1 MTTYALSLSA
11 RWVAE
16 SGALPE
22 RLLSRLWRARTGRRL
37 TATDG
42 RRVEVLY
49 PGRPA
54 PGHGPDF
61 RDAVLAIDGA
71 PVRGDVEVHR
81 APSGWQAHGHGADAA
96 YDRVVLHVVGKDGP
110 GGPSPDMPTVVVSSR
125 VGREARASAPPLLA
139 ELASLDDAALRER
152 LRASG
157 EALFAERS
165 ERMGVAAAALGADQA
180 LYEALMDG
188 FGYSE
193 NRAPFAE
200 LARLLP
206 AAVLAAALR
215 SAPEE
220 SAEALTRGLLLA
232 GGGLAPP
239 NAEWRRYAGMAPMH
253 PGRWRTAGVR
263 PQNRPAARV
272 ACAAAALAPHLR
284 RGLTA
289 SVEAAL
295 ERGGAVLSAPGLGAG
310 RARTLLAT
318 AVLPLLAAAGSASV
332 REASRER
339 FLALPAL
346 PANTITR
353 EAWELARP
361 GERLAGA
368 RLSGAEHLGLQRLYR
383 QAVGGEAPP
392 P

>member
-1 MTTYALSLSA
+1 MSAYAPSFGA
-11 RWVAE
+11 RWIAE
-16 SGALPE
+16 RGALPE
-22 RLLSRLWRARTGRRL
+22 RLLARLWRTRTGRRL
-37 TATDG
+37 ETTDG
-42 RRVEVLY
+42 RRVKVLY

-96 YDRVVLHVVGKDGP
+96 YDGVVLHVVGKDGP
-110 GGPSPDMPTVVVSSR
+110 GGPSPSTPTVVVGPR
-125 VGREARASAPPLLA
+125 VGRPPRASPPSLLT
-139 ELASLDDAALRER
+139 ELASLDDAALRQR

-157 EALFAERS
+157 EAWLEERS
-165 ERMGVAAAALGADQA
+165 GRMAARAAAAGADQA
-180 LYEALMDG
+180 LYEALMEG
-188 FGYSE
+188 FGYAE

-206 AAVLAAALR
+206 AALLGAALR
-215 SAPEE
+215 SVSEA
-220 SAEALTRGLLLA
+220 SGEALMRSLLLA

-239 NAEWRRYAGMAPMH
+239 NADWRRYAGMPPMR
-253 PGRWRTAGVR
+253 PGQWRTVGTR
-263 PQNRPAARV
+263 PQNRPAARIES
-272 ACAAAALAPHLR
+272 AAAALALHLR
-284 RGLTA
+284 RGLTE

-295 ERGGAVLSAPGLGAG
+295 EGGAAVPTAAPGLGAG

-318 AVLPLLAAAGSASV
+318 AVLPLLAAAGSTSA
-332 REASRER
+332 RAASRMR
-339 FLALPAL
+339 FVALPAL

-361 GERLAGA
+361 GEPLAKA
-368 RLSGAEHLGLQRLYR
+368 RLTGAEHLGLQRLYR
-383 QAVGGEAPP
+383 LAVAGRS
-392 P
+392 

>member
-1 MTTYALSLSA
+1 MTTYAAASSGA
-11 RWVAE
+11 RWLAE
-16 SGALPE
+16 SRALPE

-81 APSGWQAHGHGADAA
+81 SPSGWQAHGHGADAS

-110 GGPSPDMPTVVVSSR
+110 GGPSPDTPTVVVGSR
-125 VGREARASAPPLLA
+125 PGRPRRSPPPPLLA

-157 EALFAERS
+157 EAWFAERS
-165 ERMGVAAAALGADQA
+165 ERLAAEAAVRGADQA

-188 FGYSE
+188 FGYAE

-206 AAVLAAALR
+206 AALLAAGLR
-215 SAPEE
+215 SAPEAGG
-220 SAEALTRGLLLA
+220 AELLRRLLLA
-232 GGGLAPP
+232 GAGLAPL
-239 NAEWRRYAGMAPMH
+239 NAEWRRYAGMAPMAS
-253 PGRWRTAGVR
+253 GAWRTAGVR
-263 PQNRPAARV
+263 PQNHPAARIE
-272 ACAAAALAPHLR
+272 CAAAALAPHLR

-289 SVEAAL
+289 SVEATL
-295 ERGGAVLSAPGLGAG
+295 EHGAATVLSAPGLGAG

-318 AVLPLLAAAGSASV
+318 AVLPMLAAVGNPRI
-332 REASRER
+332 REASRAH

-346 PANTITR
+346 PANTVTR
-353 EAWELARP
+353 EAWELARS
-361 GERLAGA
+361 GESLAKA
-368 RLSGAEHLGLQRLYR
+368 RLGATEHLGLQRLYR
-383 QAVGGEAPP
+383 QAVGRG
-392 P
+392 

>member
-1 MTTYALSLSA
+1 MTVYAFASGGA
-11 RWVAE
+11 RWLAE
-16 SGALPE
+16 SGTLPE

-96 YDRVVLHVVGKDGP
+96 YDRVVLHVVGKDGL
-110 GGPSPDMPTVVVSSR
+110 GGPSPDTPTVVVGSR
-125 VGREARASAPPLLA
+125 PGRPRRSPPPPLLA
-139 ELASLDDAALRER
+139 ELASLDDTALRER

-157 EALFAERS
+157 EAWFAERA
-165 ERMGVAAAALGADQA
+165 ERLVAEAAALGADQA

-188 FGYSE
+188 FGYAE
-193 NRAPFAE
+193 NRAPFVE

-206 AAVLAAALR
+206 AALLAAALR
-215 SAPEE
+215 SAPEAAG
-220 SAEALTRGLLLA
+220 AELLRSLLLA
-232 GGGLAPP
+232 GSGMTPP
-239 NAEWRRYAGMAPMH
+239 NAEWRRYAGMAPMA
-253 PGRWRTAGVR
+253 PSAWRTAGVR
-263 PQNRPAARV
+263 PQNHPAARV
-272 ACAAAALAPHLR
+272 ECAARALAPHLR
-284 RGLTA
+284 RGLAA
-289 SVEAAL
+289 SLEAAL
-295 ERGGAVLSAPGLGAG
+295 ERSLSSALSAPGLGAG
-310 RARTLLAT
+310 RARTLLAA
-318 AVLPLLAAAGSASV
+318 AVLPMLAADGGADA
-332 REASRER
+332 RAANLAR

-353 EAWELARP
+353 EAWELVRP
-361 GERLAGA
+361 GASLASA
-368 RLSGAEHLGLQRLYR
+368 RLSSAEHLGLQRLYR
-383 QAVGGEAPP
+383 RAVQE
-392 P
+392 